1 MADTQRYRLVETL
14 RNDFSEDQT
23 QVTDVEGYVW
33 NFAPNQARVLP
44 SPDYQTSLAKGQIVV
59 DNAEQ
64 PSRV

>member
-1 MADTQRYRLVETL
+1 MADTQRYRLIETL

-23 QVTDVEGYVW
+23 QITDVEGYVW
-33 NFAPNQARVLP
+33 NFAPNQATVLP
-44 SPDYQTSLAKGQIVV
+44 SPDYQPSLAKGQIVV

>member
-1 MADTQRYRLVETL
+1 MADTQRYRLIPVGAA
-14 RNDFSEDQT
+14 DYSEDQT

-33 NFAPNQARVLP
+33 NFGPNEAKVLP
-44 SPDYQTSLAKGQIVV
+44 SPDYQPSLAKGEIVV